1 MVTPMGSSLRFG
13 GTMEMSG
20 LNEDINSVRVRG
32 IISRAV
38 ELRWRPDE
46 RFGGYGR
53 PKVESD
59 SLRGDQ

>member
-1 MVTPMGSSLRFG
+1 MGSSLRFG

-20 LNEDINSVRVRG
+20 LNEDINPVRVRG
-32 IISRAV
+32 IITRAV

-53 PKVESD
+53 RQS
-59 SLRGDQ
+59 